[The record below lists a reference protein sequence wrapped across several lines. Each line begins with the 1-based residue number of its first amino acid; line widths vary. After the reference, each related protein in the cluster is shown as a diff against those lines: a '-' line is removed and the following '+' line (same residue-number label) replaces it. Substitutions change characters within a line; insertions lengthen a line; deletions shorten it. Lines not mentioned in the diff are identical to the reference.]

1 MWKVLGGAAVS
12 SRRNRRNE
20 GCSEESCFEGAS
32 QAPSKALPG
41 GAVNLEHIVAW
52 LVPITAVYLW
62 VVTATFKKLD
72 PKFMYRANY
81 VYVALTLA
89 PVLLLGILGQVMQ
102 IIGSVLLLWIFFV
115 YLVVLFMN
123 NKESFWKQ
131 RVVLLSFLPWM
142 LPTYFIAKDTGPSQA
157 QIAAF
162 LAVFVGGA
170 YTVLLLVLAARIAKE
185 RKKSSSSL

>member
-1 MWKVLGGAAVS
+1 VTIEQV
-12 SRRNRRNE
+12 
-20 GCSEESCFEGAS
+20 
-32 QAPSKALPG
+32 
-41 GAVNLEHIVAW
+41 IAW
-52 LVPITAVYLW
+52 LVPVTAVYLW
-62 VVTATFKKLD
+62 TITAVFKRLD
-72 PKFMYRANY
+72 PKFMQRTNY
-81 VYVALTLA
+81 LYGTLSLL
-89 PVLLLGILGQVMQ
+89 PVLLLVILGQLMK
-102 IIGSVLLLWIFFV
+102 IAGAALLLGVFFV